1 MDELNEVLKSI
12 NEMMKKY
19 LLPEEEEKLKEK

>member
-19 LLPEEEEKLKEK
+19 LLPEEEAKLKEK